1 MSKKK
6 TNSSY
11 LDFDDFDKFDFLD
24 EDKPKKKKKKKKS
37 KKKKYKVKNN
47 KKKSTFD
54 RVLDSARVDTK
65 ININITDETIDRVL
79 DTGINLVN
87 TFLNRKGIQPPV
99 VAKIDHPKDTVEN
112 SSPKEK

>member
-79 DTGINLVN
+79 DTGISLVN
-87 TFLNRKGIQPPV
+87 TFLNHKGIQPPV

>member
-24 EDKPKKKKKKKKS
+24 EDKPK

-79 DTGINLVN
+79 DTGISLVN